1 MIQHKRIRRQ
11 TLFKICARNRR
22 ICLFEFPAMRVV
34 VAVAFYLDAVVVVD
48 LEAPCRGEF
57 KKEEEG
63 REEEGEGGR
72 ECWKL

>member
-1 MIQHKRIRRQ
+1 M
-11 TLFKICARNRR
+11 
-22 ICLFEFPAMRVV
+22 
-34 VAVAFYLDAVVVVD
+34 AVAFYLDAVVVVD